1 MAQPQPTTSA
11 AAAASTSKS
20 SPSELLAANNEDVR
34 DKFELLHVL
43 GSGTFGQVRLAVL
56 KEDRTQLRAVK
67 VMPAENDEEA
77 KSIFVYEI
85 QFLQQ
90 LDHENI
96 IRFYDF
102 YMDHEFLYVVMELC
116 TGGEVFKKILEL
128 KRFSEQNAAHL
139 SKQMLKAIEYVHAA
153 KIAHRDIKAE
163 NFMLVDDSASPRI
176 KMIDFGMACR
186 FEDGVYMTELCG
198 SPHYLAPELIG
209 HRYTCLA
216 DMWAFGVLLYLL
228 MYGHYPY
235 DAKHPRDLMIK
246 VLTEP
251 IRWQT
256 KATLTDVCL
265 DFLKK
270 CLDRM
275 TETRLTATAALAHT
289 WIKEGSMRENQN
301 ENQLDPAILRSA
313 QRTSTATRSKVQPK
327 VEEQRNLKL
336 KQLDEEF
343 QKGIRHGQK
352 LHAFERRPE
361 CVRRH
366 ATGLMTAPSGGA
378 GSHNVAKQGVELGEA
393 IRHIQASHSKMN
405 EKSAPVDAQ
414 KDRDEANRDQTTTRM
429 SVGSQDA
436 KARDAQ
442 GRKQFAIESLPAGGR
457 RRGDRFTTAN
467 PRRLA
472 EVYRMSAAEE
482 ISLAAL
488 YRKDGSE
495 EKKSDG
501 APPELPSKQG
511 PSAKYRA
518 EPAEQDQQAMSGVL
532 PGNSGFL
539 PGRPCSSS
547 A

>member
-1 MAQPQPTTSA
+1 M
-11 AAAASTSKS
+11 
-20 SPSELLAANNEDVR
+20 SELLGANNNEDVR

-43 GSGTFGQVRLAVL
+43 GSGTFGQVRLGHL
-56 KEDRTQLRAVK
+56 KEDPTQLRAVK
-67 VMPAENDEEA
+67 VMPVENDEES
-77 KSIFVYEI
+77 KTMFVYEI
-85 QFLQQ
+85 QILQQ

-102 YMDHEFLYVVMELC
+102 YIDHEFVYVIMELC
-116 TGGEVFKKILEL
+116 TGGEVFKKIIDI

-139 SKQMLKAIEYVHAA
+139 SKQILKAIEYVHAA

-163 NFMLVDDSASPRI
+163 NFMLADDSASPRI

-186 FEDGVYMTELCG
+186 FEDGTYMTELCG
-198 SPHYLAPELIG
+198 SPHYLAPEVIG

-235 DAKHPRDLMIK
+235 EAKHPRDLMIK

-256 KATLTDVCL
+256 KATLTDGCV

-270 CLDRM
+270 CLSRM
-275 TETRLTATAALAHT
+275 PDTRLTATAALEQT
-289 WIKEGSMRENQN
+289 WIKDGSMREKQN
-301 ENQLDPAILRSA
+301 ETLLEPAILRSA
-313 QRTSTATRSKVQPK
+313 ERTCTATRNKVQPQ

-343 QKGIRHGQK
+343 QKGIRHGHK

-361 CVRRH
+361 NVRRQEKR
-366 ATGLMTAPSGGA
+366 LQTAPSGGA
-378 GSHNVAKQGVELGEA
+378 GNHTVAEQGTQLREA
-393 IRHIQASHSKMN
+393 IQQVQAGH
-405 EKSAPVDAQ
+405 AQ
-414 KDRDEANRDQTTTRM
+414 KVENRVEDRSETNKDKTTTGI
-429 SVGSQDA
+429 SAGSQDVR
-436 KARDAQ
+436 ARDAQ
-442 GRKQFAIESLPAGGR
+442 GRKQIAIESLPAGGR
-457 RRGDRFTTAN
+457 QRKDCFTTAN

-472 EVYRMSAAEE
+472 EVYKMSADEE
-482 ISLAAL
+482 ISLATL
-488 YRKDGSE
+488 YRKGGSQ
-495 EKKSDG
+495 EKGRDDASVQPT
-501 APPELPSKQG
+501 AEQG
-511 PSAKYRA
+511 PLAKYRA
-518 EPAEQDQQAMSGVL
+518 EPAEPNEQAMSGVL

-539 PGRPCSSS
+539 PGRPCNSS